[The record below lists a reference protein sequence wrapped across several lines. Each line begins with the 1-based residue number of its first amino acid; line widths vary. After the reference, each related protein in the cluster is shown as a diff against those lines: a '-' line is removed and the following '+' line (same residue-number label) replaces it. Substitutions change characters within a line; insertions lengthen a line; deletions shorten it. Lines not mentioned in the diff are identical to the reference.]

1 MIRHFA
7 IDIYFSS
14 RNRIGIKRE
23 MHDEIIGFGIAV
35 VGPALAY
42 DETPVLGFI
51 RNRLWLRY
59 QSRETSDGKY

>member
-35 VGPALAY
+35 VCPALAY

-51 RNRLWLRY
+51 IKITRLRSGNRR
-59 QSRETSDGKY
+59 S